1 MATVAPARAPRRPR
15 LTEIARTEI
24 AASAGSGRRP
34 DEVRMIEQIE
44 EVCLERHSR
53 SFIDFKILGDV
64 EIYVSPGR
72 TDQTVALDRR
82 VAPQAVVD
90 RSGASEANPI
100 RIGQTK
106 RRTSPCQLVGDDSAF
121 WNQPICPIAI
131 LVRIRTL
138 RIEWRPGVTR
148 LIGDDRVGAPPAEPT
163 IAPQERQVV
172 ADCGHDPLTSI
183 EICAPVIEVRDHV
196 VGGPEAGAIVEEIAD
211 VVQGF

>member
-100 RIGQTK
+100 FIEQAVC
-106 RRTSPCQLVGDDSAF
+106 RTSVQIPVGDDSTIRNEA
-121 WNQPICPIAI
+121 ICPIAVFVCI
-131 LVRIRTL
+131 WAVRIER
-138 RIEWRPGVTR
+138 RPGVTC
-148 LIGDDRVGAPPAEPT
+148 LVADDGVRTPATNPT
-163 IAPQERQVV
+163 VLFEERQIV
-172 ADCGHDPLTSI
+172 ADG
-183 EICAPVIEVRDHV
+183 ADH
-196 VGGPEAGAIVEEIAD
+196 
-211 VVQGF
+211 